1 MIWWQHGQLLHL
13 RWRGQNSLPWANI
26 FPSNGSEHFNWL
38 FILRIFFQCVDIP
51 TLFPG
56 KQPGT
61 VQEQLAT
68 RRPRPSPSSS
78 RCPCSSSAACCRR
91 HQPQLPLH
99 LLSRCCFEPDASKSP
114 CNFIKHCLSVENHH
128 QDHHHQD
135 SFAAHQQ
142 LLLWRNIGQ
151 GTVGAASC
159 CKETSRWAL
168 TKNIFTEIE
177 ILQQIVRNNSWWPCP
192 KLTSDF
198 AALFD
203 LTAAK
208 SSENEIIWGKDLS
221 QQVINFA
228 KWWQLIRLSACCQR

>member
-38 FILRIFFQCVDIP
+38 FILKICVDIP

-91 HQPQLPLH
+91 HQPQFH
-99 LLSRCCFEPDASKSP
+99 LLSHCCFEPDASLHAVSSSIASQSKTI
-114 CNFIKHCLSVENHH
+114 IKIITIRIVLMLTNSSCSGETSAKALSVPRR
-128 QDHHHQD
+128 
-135 SFAAHQQ
+135 AAKKH
-142 LLLWRNIGQ
+142 LVELWP
-151 GTVGAASC
+151 
-159 CKETSRWAL
+159 KTS
-168 TKNIFTEIE
+168 FTEIE
-177 ILQQIVRNNSWWPCP
+177 ILQQIVRINSWWPCP